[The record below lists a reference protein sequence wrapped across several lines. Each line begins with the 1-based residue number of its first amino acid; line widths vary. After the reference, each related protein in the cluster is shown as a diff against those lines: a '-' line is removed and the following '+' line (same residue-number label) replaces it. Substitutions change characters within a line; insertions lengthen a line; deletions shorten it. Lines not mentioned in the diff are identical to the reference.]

1 MPSPFPGID
10 PFLEAQGRWPGF
22 HTALMTHC
30 SEVLNRDLPDS
41 YVAQI
46 DERISLV
53 SYDDPASDRIP
64 DVLVMRSEE
73 IGPAE
78 GPASSQ
84 AIGVLE
90 PATMRLVKR
99 QVEVRESW
107 VEIYHLPE
115 MELVTVLE
123 ILSPS
128 NKSGTG
134 RADYLAKRDAMIDRP
149 VNLVEIDLLSSGRRL
164 PMQPHLLAGVYY
176 AIIAR
181 PEHRPDAQVY
191 SWTLRD
197 RLPRLP
203 IPLLLPDPD
212 VMLDLAETYQMAYDR
227 GGYRR
232 IMRYGGPLPASL
244 PVSPEDRTW
253 AESLAR

>member
-10 PFLEAQGRWPGF
+10 PYLESQGRWPGF

-30 SEVLNRDLPDS
+30 SEVLNRDLPET

-53 SYDDPASDRIP
+53 SLEDPGTDRIP
-64 DVLVMRSEE
+64 DVLVMRSDDVPTEPKE
-73 IGPAE
+73 AGGASIG
-78 GPASSQ
+78 
-84 AIGVLE
+84 IVE
-90 PATMRLVKR
+90 PTTMRLAKR

-128 NKSGTG
+128 NKSGSG
-134 RADYLAKRDAMIDRP
+134 RGEYLAKRDSLIDRP
-149 VNLVEIDLLSSGRRL
+149 VNLVEIDLLSVGSRL
-164 PMQPHLLAGVYY
+164 PMQPQLPSGVFY
-176 AIIAR
+176 AIVAR
-181 PEHRPDAQVY
+181 AEKRPDAQVY
-191 SWTLRD
+191 SWTIRHS
-197 RLPRLP
+197 LPPLP
-203 IPLLLPDPD
+203 IPLRSPDPD
-212 VMLDLAETYQMAYDR
+212 ITLDLGETYRMTYDR

-232 IMRYGGPLPASL
+232 LMRYGTPLPPNL
-244 PVSPEDRTW
+244 PIAADDRAW
-253 AESLAR
+253 AETLSG